1 MLRNIRAADVD
12 FIYGLYMHPSINPY
26 LLYEQMDVTS
36 FLPIYNKLLSKNL
49 LYIFSVQGQ
58 DVGMFKFIP
67 QQHRNAHIAFLGS
80 VAIHPSFAG
89 KGYGA
94 MMMKEIIELG
104 KTLHIKRIELS
115 TAVNNEKAIALYEKN
130 GFFKEGVLRKYT
142 HLVSEGRFI
151 DEVMMSYL
159 YE

>member
-26 LLYEQMDVTS
+26 LLYEQMDAAS
-36 FLPIYNKLLSKNL
+36 FLPIYKELLSKNL
-49 LYIFSVQGQ
+49 LYIFSIQGQ

-67 QQHRNAHIAFLGS
+67 QQHRNAHIAYLGGL
-80 VAIHPSFAG
+80 AIHPSFAG
-89 KGYGA
+89 KGYGG
-94 MMMKEIIELG
+94 MMMHEIIELG

-115 TAVNNEKAIALYEKN
+115 TAVHNEKAIALYEKN
-130 GFFKEGVLRKYT
+130 GFVKEGVLRKYT
-142 HLVSEGRFI
+142 HLVSEHRFI

>member
-1 MLRNIRAADVD
+1 MLRNITAADID

-26 LLYEQMDVTS
+26 LLYEQMDAAS
-36 FLPIYNKLLSKNL
+36 FSPVYKELLSKNL

-58 DVGMFKFIP
+58 DVGMFKFIT
-67 QQHRNAHIAFLGS
+67 QQHRNAHTAYLGGL
-80 VAIHPSFAG
+80 AIHPSFAG

-104 KTLHIKRIELS
+104 KTLRIKRIELS
-115 TAVNNEKAIALYEKN
+115 TAVNNEKAITLYEKN
-130 GFFKEGVLRKYT
+130 GFVREGVLRKYT
-142 HLVSEGRFI
+142 HMVSEDRFI